1 MRNEMEL
8 TLRSARKLEK
18 EIANVVE
25 NDELQTSGTFRLQ
38 DDFENIQKAI
48 EEGQARLRGAISSL
62 DTLLQLRYLI
72 RSAISETNEKAGINQ
87 SLATREYLLNK
98 VKKFEKLL
106 DVCREEDFDVIQDR
120 IELVKKSNETP
131 KFSYMVTPTLN
142 VNYLDFNDKQIIKN
156 TIKEIK
162 RNITSIDDNLVVLN
176 TTNKITLTE
185 EHVELLKKYNLV

>member
-1 MRNEMEL
+1 MEL